1 MKNLLH
7 LTLVVFMATFLFSC
21 NSSQKVELFN
31 GEDLSKWTKFVE
43 GDEADPDET
52 FRVEDGLIHVSGVP
66 NGYIRTKEVYSN
78 YKLHVEWRWV
88 EEPANSG
95 IFIHCSGEDKIW
107 PSVIECQ
114 LAHSKAGDLVFLNSK
129 GTVNGEPCRPH
140 PRNENISFCTKF
152 EESSEKPAGEWNE
165 ADITCRDNT
174 FEFVINGVLQMKG
187 SAEGKSEG
195 NICLQSEGGPIQFRN
210 VYLEKLD

>member
-1 MKNLLH
+1 MQN
-7 LTLVVFMATFLFSC
+7 VFRFMALMLIIPAIFSC
-21 NSSQKVELFN
+21 DSSRKVDLFN
-31 GEDLSKWTKFVE
+31 GQDLSNWTKYLE
-43 GDEADPDET
+43 DENANPDNV
-52 FRVEDGLIHVSGVP
+52 FRVEDEVIHIAGVP
-66 NGYIRTKEVYSN
+66 NGYIRTKESYEN

-107 PSVIECQ
+107 PSVLECQ

-140 PRNENISFCTKF
+140 PREENISICTKF

-165 ADITCRDNT
+165 ADITCRDNN

-187 SAEGKSEG
+187 SAEGKSKG

-210 VYLEKLD
+210 IYLEKLD